1 MIWVFVYNMN
11 TFVLSDIRSGILSNE
26 TIHARDVILDVNQY
40 LYLQKNMARFA
51 DTSLNVPFIYNMIC

>member
-1 MIWVFVYNMN
+1 MN
-11 TFVLSDIRSGILSNE
+11 TFVLSDIRSGIHSNE

-51 DTSLNVPFIYNMIC
+51 DTSLNVRFIYNMIC